1 MDLINNSDEIDVM
14 IVRAEE
20 HTAQINTTKDDDE
33 MYTAAE
39 EFELLFQDIPFVIPE
54 DDEHWTPPQSP
65 IDVLSCTTTMEVG
78 IDIGSLTTVALRTVP
93 REPANYQ
100 QAWGVD
106 VEPRKFVLRFHGATI
121 CHTLKTCLIGRS
133 PHWHIRA
140 TRRSFTWIIVP
151 FSDVISSQRCFKAS
165 SNECNMIDKNGIS
178 QCSTMLKWKRI

>member
-1 MDLINNSDEIDVM
+1 M

-54 DDEHWTPPQSP
+54 DDEHWTLLNRPLMSCRVRPRWKWVLTSEVSPQLLSERSP
-65 IDVLSCTTTMEVG
+65 ESPQITNNAGEL
-78 IDIGSLTTVALRTVP
+78 
-93 REPANYQ
+93 
-100 QAWGVD
+100 

-121 CHTLKTCLIGRS
+121 CHTLKTCSIGRS
-133 PHWHIRA
+133 PQWHIRA